1 MSFLKESYN
10 SAASTEGETMRWVA
24 HVDRAHR
31 PTQLLSETAL
41 LCEFEFFRDCL
52 VGALEHSDPHA
63 RHVVRSMQLGG
74 SGGSES
80 QVDGV

>member
-1 MSFLKESYN
+1 
-10 SAASTEGETMRWVA
+10 MRWVA
-24 HVDRAHR
+24 HVDRALHS
-31 PTQLLSETAL
+31 TQLLSETAL

-52 VGALEHSDPHA
+52 VDALEHPDPDA